1 LDEQA
6 LTALKQWRFRPARK
20 DGRAVACRVIYEINF
35 TLL

>member
-20 DGRAVACRVIYEINF
+20 DGANVACRVTYEINF
-35 TLL
+35 SLL